1 MEEMYIGIEWGI
13 ISIMIINLLI
23 EVIVAFII
31 GVRNKWDISMVGII
45 NLISNP
51 VMNSLLIPIRKWY
64 YFNNIFDY
72 IIVLIFE
79 LIVIVLEGLF
89 FKKYF
94 TKTKKNP
101 FILSAIINI
110 VSFLTVFLIQKF
122 I

>member
-94 TKTKKNP
+94 TKKKKNP

>member
-13 ISIMIINLLI
+13 ISIMAINLFI

-51 VMNSLLIPIRKWY
+51 IMNSLLIPIRKWY
-64 YFNNIFDY
+64 YFNNIFNY
-72 IIVLIFE
+72 LIVLIFE